1 MPTLGAFTPKP
12 EVIPPA
18 IPILIKGAKLT
29 ILITIFGVGLGF
41 VIGIIFGLARIS
53 KNSIIYTI
61 ATWYV
66 EFIRGTPFLVQL
78 LFIYFGLGM
87 VFDITGLMA
96 AIAGISVNSGAY
108 IAEIVR
114 GGIQSIERGQMEA
127 ARSLGMTY
135 FQAMRYIIWPQAFRR
150 IIPPLGNQFIIS
162 LKDTS
167 LCSVIAVP
175 ELTRRGYV
183 IIATNFRAF
192 EIWFTVAIMY
202 LIMTLTISVGLRK
215 LERRLDIPG

>member
-1 MPTLGAFTPKP
+1 MSTLGAFTPKP
-12 EVIPPA
+12 EIIPPA
-18 IPILIKGAKLT
+18 IPILVKGAKLT

-87 VFDITGLMA
+87 IINITGLMA

-108 IAEIVR
+108 IAEDIFSGHALYYLAPGVQKNNSSPWQPVYYKPK
-114 GGIQSIERGQMEA
+114 GHFP
-127 ARSLGMTY
+127 L
-135 FQAMRYIIWPQAFRR
+135 
-150 IIPPLGNQFIIS
+150 LGN
-162 LKDTS
+162 
-167 LCSVIAVP
+167 
-175 ELTRRGYV
+175 RGSRTYKAR
-183 IIATNFRAF
+183 ICHNR
-192 EIWFTVAIMY
+192 Y
-202 LIMTLTISVGLRK
+202 KLQGL
-215 LERRLDIPG
+215 